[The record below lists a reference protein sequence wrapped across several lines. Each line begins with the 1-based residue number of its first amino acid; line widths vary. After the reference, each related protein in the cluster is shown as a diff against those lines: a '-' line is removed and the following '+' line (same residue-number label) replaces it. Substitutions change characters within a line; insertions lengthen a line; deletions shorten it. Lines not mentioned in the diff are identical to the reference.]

1 MKKIALVL
9 AASSAAFAMTACSE
23 PAEEATTE
31 EVAPVEET
39 AAPVVEEPALEGT
52 DVVTD
57 AAVEAPVAEEA
68 TTDAAD
74 TAVEAAPAE

>member
-9 AASSAAFAMTACSE
+9 AASSVAFAMTACSE

-31 EVAPVEET
+31 EVAPVEEVV
-39 AAPVVEEPALEGT
+39 APVEEPVVEET

-57 AAVEAPVAEEA
+57 EAVEAPVAEEV
-68 TTDAAD
+68 TTDV
-74 TAVEAAPAE
+74 VEEAPAQ